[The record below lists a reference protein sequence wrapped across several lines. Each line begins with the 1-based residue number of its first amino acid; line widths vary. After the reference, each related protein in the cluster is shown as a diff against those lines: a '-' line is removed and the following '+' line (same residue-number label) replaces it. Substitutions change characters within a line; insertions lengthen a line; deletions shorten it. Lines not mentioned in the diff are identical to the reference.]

1 MRRLLM
7 HPQAGKFRSQGSIEW
22 PDDQYTRRRLAD
34 GSIKL
39 AQPPQPAQPAPA
51 APVAESPATEPEKP
65 APPQRAQP
73 QQYRARETPKR
84 ESRPEQET
92 NE

>member
-39 AQPPQPAQPAPA
+39 AQPPQPVPAAEPAAPA
-51 APVAESPATEPEKP
+51 AEPEKP

-84 ESRPEQET
+84 ETKPEQET